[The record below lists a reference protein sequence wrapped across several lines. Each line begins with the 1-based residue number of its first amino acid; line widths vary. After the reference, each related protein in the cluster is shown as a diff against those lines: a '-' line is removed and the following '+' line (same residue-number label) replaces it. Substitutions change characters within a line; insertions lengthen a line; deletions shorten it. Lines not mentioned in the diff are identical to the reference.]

1 MEIVIGAL
9 LVIVIDQVT
18 KNFVQSRNPFV
29 YINYGII
36 FGLFK
41 GNQYV
46 GWLYTIAW
54 LVLAY
59 YLYLNFDLN
68 DFSLSLIVG
77 GTISNK
83 IDRFRVGG
91 AIDWIDLW
99 GPIRR
104 INVADIG
111 ITIGLLIWIIDKINI

>member
-18 KNFVQSRNPFV
+18 KNFIQSRNPSV

-36 FGLFK
+36 FELFK

-46 GWLYTIAW
+46 AWLYTITW
-54 LVLAY
+54 LAVVF
-59 YLYLNFDLN
+59 YLYFNFALNNL
-68 DFSLSLIVG
+68 SLGLIVG
-77 GTISNK
+77 GIISNK

-91 AIDWIDLW
+91 AVDWISIW
-99 GPIRR
+99 FIKR
-104 INVADIG
+104 INIADIG
-111 ITIGLLIWIIDKINI
+111 IFLGFLIWLIESRL